1 MSKAFSIE
9 RVRAILL
16 SRNLLLTSKEYINQI
31 SKISYKCCACGFL
44 GDLRLNDLLQ
54 KNVGCRKCSTIKR
67 ASQRKLTASEINQ
80 TLSEKNLIR
89 IGSRYAN
96 VATPLNLECMVC
108 KNQFQTPLLN
118 IRAGTGCPSCSN
130 SKRSLKQRLSADEVQ
145 QRYQSNGKTIISPI
159 SDYKNSYSRLL
170 VRNNKCGCEYFCSI
184 QALNK
189 TGVRCGKCSVTAKIP
204 KEEYESEA
212 QKWNGRIISI
222 ARRSSFA
229 STWWCP
235 DNGGHEFERSLT
247 NIKQTQSFCNV
258 CSSSTAELR
267 LKALVEKLFGK
278 PFLKVRPKNMVSRK
292 GVPIEFDLFNA
303 ELKIAVEHH
312 GAHHFRP
319 QSNWSGDEGFRVQ
332 LENDAIRREY
342 SSKNGILLIEIPEL
356 GVKTSLNEAR
366 EIIGRILRETGRE
379 IPLGFY
385 EVEIEKLKFRS
396 RVQHYL
402 VRVKEAAKA
411 CGLTLVS
418 QGYQHADRKIRI
430 ACTRCGNEFLKTP
443 RSIIQGRGCPT
454 CKLVSMRKPVQ
465 ISDGRVFASGSEA
478 ALALGTTKESINKA
492 ARYGTKVCGLT
503 IKRI

>member
-16 SRNLLLTSKEYINQI
+16 SRNLLLTSKGYINQI
-31 SKISYKCCACGFL
+31 SKVNYKCCACGFL

-80 TLSEKNLIR
+80 TLSEKNLIW
-89 IGSRYAN
+89 IGSRFAN
-96 VATPLNLECMVC
+96 VATPLKLECMVC
-108 KNQFQTPLLN
+108 KNQFETPLLN

-145 QRYQSNGKTIISPI
+145 QRYQCNGKTIISPI

-189 TGVRCGKCSVTAKIP
+189 TGVRCGKCSVTAKVP

-235 DNGGHEFERSLT
+235 DNGGHEFKRSLT
-247 NIKQTQSFCNV
+247 NIKQTQSFCNI

-267 LKALVEKLFGK
+267 LKALVEKMFEK
-278 PFLKVRPKNMVSRK
+278 PFFKVRPKDMVSRK
-292 GVPIEFDLFNA
+292 GVPIEFDLFNE
-303 ELKIAVEHH
+303 ELRIAVEHH

-319 QSNWSGDEGFRVQ
+319 QRNWSGDIGFKTQ
-332 LENDAIRREY
+332 IENDAIRREY
-342 SSKNGILLIEIPEL
+342 SSKHNILLIEIPEL
-356 GVKTSLNEAR
+356 GVKTSLTEAK
-366 EIIGRILRETGRE
+366 EIICKTLVEAGRE
-379 IPLGFY
+379 VPKGFG
-385 EVEIEKLKFRS
+385 EFDVEKLEFRS
-396 RVQHYL
+396 RVQDYL
-402 VRVKEAAKA
+402 VRVREAARAARLNLISK
-411 CGLTLVS
+411 
-418 QGYQHADRKIRI
+418 GYEHADRPIKV
-430 ACTRCGNEFLKTP
+430 ACSRCGNEFSKTP
-443 RSIIQGRGCPT
+443 RSILQGHGCPV
-454 CKLVSMRKPVQ
+454 CKVNSMKKPVQ
-465 ISDGRVFASGSEA
+465 LSDGRIFPSGAEA
-478 ALALGTTKESINKA
+478 ALALGTTKESINRA
-492 ARYGTKVCGLT
+492 ARHGTKICGLNV
-503 IKRI
+503 KRI